1 MMVTK
6 SRVSRSV
13 DAVSLKFDK
22 SILPTV
28 KSQISNKELI
38 NRLIALHDELSNI
51 DDSSVNLSNY
61 TTDLVNKKLLS
72 HTSLGVQAYLCCCLS
87 DILRIFAPNAPYS
100 DQQLSDVFKLFFKQ
114 FSRLSAKKDDP
125 FYQQHVYLLKR
136 LAEAKSTIIITDL
149 PDLES
154 LIVSIFTTFYNL
166 AVKGFPIELETII
179 TDILSEVLSEAEVVP
194 HQILQ
199 LILQKF
205 ANHDPSKLLLNSGI
219 TSPEFNL
226 SLSICEN
233 NIDRM
238 SRLVAQYFSEI
249 LYDNTNNIEEETLDD
264 DKNKLNSKSHTKFS
278 QAMDI
283 LKKVHHLSIQL
294 WKFIPSVLSS
304 VMALIDDELNADDE
318 KVRILATVT
327 IGQMLGSPVYL
338 SASTN
343 VNFFVTYKQTWNN
356 WLKKTSDVSSNV
368 RSKWVQQVP
377 SIICS
382 NNYTTTEI
390 NQMLSACVHKC
401 LVDTEEKVR
410 EAACVCLSEVPYQ
423 QFISK
428 MATTELVNTLFKL
441 TREKHASI
449 RKLSIKILGS
459 YYASYMKAEKNMQ
472 SEIETELKDS
482 ILSIPNQILSLVYIN
497 NKEITT
503 LVDLAVF
510 ENMLPILDMN
520 TETGVERLVQFYRV
534 LDAKGKEAFI
544 AINKRQQRISK
555 VLLIYIELSEV
566 YNKGDKLENK
576 DSSGN
581 DGTNEIILKLDKI
594 IEWLCVSFPEG
605 WNSSYCF
612 ERFYKLDRAR
622 FFHLIKVC
630 ISSESD
636 LVTVKN
642 SMKELLNKLSDSKNI
657 RLENERNTVTTTE
670 MTENFKLLLLR
681 ASPIFYNRSIVEGLI
696 KYSKQGEND
705 YYSSANEILE
715 QISSIIPDVYK
726 SHLRALSNLVID
738 NGEQSTSKSNA
749 LKTVYHFVKKYP
761 DLFPQEFS
769 FIESLKNLAINGTPE
784 EAKYA
789 IKIIG
794 LNDKKEVYCAGI
806 MDSIYPLDLE
816 STKLATCLSSIA
828 EIFVVDRLAILDKEN
843 ELTPLVIKEFF
854 LKNRNL
860 ENYNV
865 NDNTWITTTD
875 LDNHPTLYEKLIAI
889 RLLVNN
895 LKSLDKTD
903 LSEKAKEEAKQ
914 KALPVIKLLM
924 SFIGN
929 NGEIINKNDPSWP
942 TPESYRLRLRLAAG
956 LYMLKLAKIPVYSE
970 TMLLASIRR
979 LTFLLNDED
988 YNVRAKFLNSLQGK
1002 LADELISEK
1011 FLAIVF
1017 FSALELNFEL
1027 KNDAT
1032 MWISAMFKRL
1042 ESRKSIKFEKSLVR
1056 LIHILAHHEQFLLLL
1071 KGGNDDDKLASY
1083 NYAARLLIFYVQLI
1097 ATQENVSLLYYFA
1110 SRVKQ
1115 HRDATIATVDYEA
1128 EKPTEQILNL
1138 YRIAELAQ
1146 LVIKTYADGKNWPM
1160 QTWPGKL
1167 KLPLDIYAPMASSK
1181 EAQAVVT
1188 EIYIP
1193 EKLQIELLAIINK
1206 KMRTGTIIKNVNTTS
1221 VAPRSRQKRS
1231 KKVSRVEPSKR
1242 KKKLAVSEA
1251 VTFELRRKSSR
1262 NTNKVNY
1269 KDQLLSEDELDGED
1283 KDHLHEDEVGNDND
1297 DDGIDEFSI

>member
-6 SRVSRSV
+6 SRVSRSE
-13 DAVSLKFDK
+13 DTMSLKFDK

-72 HTSLGVQAYLCCCLS
+72 HTSMGVQAYLCCCLS
-87 DILRIFAPNAPYS
+87 DILRIYAPNAPYS

-149 PDLES
+149 PDSES

-166 AVKGFPIELETII
+166 AAKGFPVELETII

-205 ANHDPSKLLLNSGI
+205 ANHDPSKLLSNSGI
-219 TSPEFNL
+219 TSPEFNF
-226 SLSICEN
+226 SLAICEN

-249 LYDNTNNIEEETLDD
+249 LYDNTNHIEEEVTED
-264 DKNKLNSKSHTKFS
+264 DKSKSNSKFDTKFS

-327 IGQMLGSPVYL
+327 IGQMLGSPVYS

-343 VNFFVTYKQTWNN
+343 VNFFATHKQTWNN

-368 RSKWVQQVP
+368 RSKWVQQIP
-377 SIICS
+377 NIICS

-410 EAACVCLSEVPYQ
+410 EAACVCLSEIPYQ
-423 QFISK
+423 HFINK
-428 MATTELVNTLFKL
+428 IATTELINTLFQL

-449 RKLSIKILGS
+449 RKISIKTLGS
-459 YYASYMKAEKNMQ
+459 YYASYMKVEKNTS
-472 SEIETELKDS
+472 SEIGTELKDS

-510 ENMLPILDMN
+510 EDMLPILDLN
-520 TETGVERLVQFYRV
+520 PENRVERLVQFYRV
-534 LDAKGKEAFI
+534 LDAKGKEAFV
-544 AINKRQQRISK
+544 AINKRQQQISK
-555 VLLIYIELSEV
+555 VLSTYIELSEA
-566 YNKGDKLENK
+566 YNKSNTLENK
-576 DSSGN
+576 DNSGT
-581 DGTNEIILKLDKI
+581 DDSNEIILKLDKI

-605 WNSSYCF
+605 WNTSYCF
-612 ERFYKLDRAR
+612 ERFYRLNRAR
-622 FFHLIKVC
+622 FFHLVKVC

-636 LVTVKN
+636 LATVKN
-642 SMKELLNKLSDSKNI
+642 SMKELLNKLADSKNI
-657 RLENERNTVTTTE
+657 RIENERSMVTTTE
-670 MTENFKLLLLR
+670 MAENFKLLLLK
-681 ASPIFYNRSIVEGLI
+681 ASPIFYNLSIVEGLI
-696 KYSKQGEND
+696 KYSKEGEND

-726 SHLRALSNLVID
+726 SHLRALSNLIID
-738 NGEQSTSKSNA
+738 KGEQTTSKSNA

-761 DLFPQEFS
+761 DLFPKEFS
-769 FIESLKNLAINGTPE
+769 FIEALKNLAINGTPE
-784 EAKYA
+784 EAKYS

-816 STKLATCLSSIA
+816 STKLSTNLSTMA
-828 EIFVVDRLAILDKEN
+828 EIFVVDRLAISDKEN
-843 ELTPLVIKEFF
+843 ELTPLVIKELF

-860 ENYNV
+860 DNHNV
-865 NDNTWITTTD
+865 TDNTWITTTE
-875 LDNHPTLYEKLIAI
+875 LNSHPTLYEKLIAI

-895 LKSLDKTD
+895 LKSLDKAD
-903 LSEKAKEEAKQ
+903 LSESAKEEAKQ

-942 TPESYRLRLRLAAG
+942 TPDSYKSRLRLAAG
-956 LYMLKLAKIPVYSE
+956 LYMLKLAKIPIYSE
-970 TMLLASIRR
+970 TMLSASIRR
-979 LTFLLNDED
+979 LTFLLIDED
-988 YNVRAKFLNSLQGK
+988 YNVRARFLNSLQAK

-1017 FSALELNFEL
+1017 FSALEPNFEL

-1032 MWISAMFKRL
+1032 MWISAMFKRS
-1042 ESRKSIKFEKSLVR
+1042 ESKKNIKFEKSLVR
-1056 LIHILAHHEQFLLLL
+1056 LIHVLAHHEQFLSLL
-1071 KGGNDDDKLASY
+1071 KDGSDEDKLASY
-1083 NYAARLLIFYVQLI
+1083 NYASRLLIFYVQLI
-1097 ATQENVSLLYYFA
+1097 ATQENISLLYYFA

-1128 EKPTEQILNL
+1128 ENPTEQILNL
-1138 YRIAELAQ
+1138 YRMAELAQ

-1167 KLPLDIYAPMASSK
+1167 KLPSDIYAPMASSK

-1193 EKLQIELLAIINK
+1193 EKLQVELLAMINK
-1206 KMRTGTIIKNVNTTS
+1206 KLRTGIIVKKVATTS
-1221 VAPRSRQKRS
+1221 VAPRARLKRP
-1231 KKVSRVEPSKR
+1231 KKVGRMEPSKR
-1242 KKKLAVSEA
+1242 KKKSVVSES
-1251 VTFELRRKSSR
+1251 VTFESRRKSSR

-1269 KDQLLSEDELDGED
+1269 KDQLSSEGESEGEE
-1283 KDHLHEDEVGNDND
+1283 KDHLLDDEVDSENDES
-1297 DDGIDEFSI
+1297 DEFGI